1 MHSNNIIVIILSI
14 VIISIVI
21 IIDIMAT
28 IKDYTVSQ
36 IKIMMKLSDPDK
48 EKPIALTSSVLYNP
62 YSKSNAKLAEY
73 PYFTPD
79 VKYPKTV
86 LNGLPYTSRV
96 RFFFDK
102 NYFKKIIQENWTSP
116 ETDTEQDINYI
127 EPGPGPSKST
137 IPRFHDYNIATMIGF
152 LFPTKFPIINNH
164 TNSYDTYIKNEG
176 KQAFDFTVKGAFPQM
191 ITHVQENLN
200 VEYSYIK
207 SDEIYTITRVI
218 WLNDFFNNPVYRS
231 LLENYNSFNKWR
243 TKKNKD
249 IIEDIV
255 ARKTRLLTNINKQ
268 NNDTQKYKIIKGLIE
283 LQKSINKNDKQKYI
297 ITSTE
302 DLNKYKEELIV
313 IIVKMYTIEF
323 NSRANSI
330 AALEN
335 IDQNT
340 LKDNIKNNIKFKV
353 FNATADK
360 ENVFELVEEVRE
372 KLKNKPSGVNLNTDL
387 NNSIKL
393 LIDESRRIQNLDAI
407 NDKYFKNLENININF
422 EEDDDDMRKDFTE
435 TNYKEYFEFIK
446 SIKMLIKPNTETT
459 NKKLQK
465 IIYEYT
471 QGDTTTF
478 GTYLKY
484 IKEVYLDGKNTTFPD
499 ELKELLNGHSSK
511 RPTEPLYVGLNYSQ
525 NATPTYEIHVLMD
538 VILGEVKEENLSEL
552 KCSYTGEDLGEK
564 FEKLRHKHN
573 KYDIGNQMFFNI
585 NKITDAKNAKK
596 KELDEYEKNKS
607 ILSKSNNVKLPPP
620 PPKNVKIKGG
630 KNKTK
635 QKYKT
640 RKRKTYS
647 FYKTRKCR
655 TKII

>member
-1 MHSNNIIVIILSI
+1 MA
-14 VIISIVI
+14 
-21 IIDIMAT
+21 AT

-62 YSKSNAKLAEY
+62 YSKSNAKLDEY

-102 NYFKKIIQENWTSP
+102 IYFKKIIEDNWTP
-116 ETDTEQDINYI
+116 PEETDPERDVNYV
-127 EPGPGPSKST
+127 EPAVPSAATAAAAAVVPSTSAT

-176 KQAFDFTVKGAFPQM
+176 KQAFDFTVKGAFPHM
-191 ITHVQENLN
+191 ITHIQENLN

-207 SDEIYTITRVI
+207 SDKIYTITKVI

-249 IIEDIV
+249 IDGDITI
-255 ARKTRLLTNINKQ
+255 RKKRLLTNINKQ
-268 NNDTQKYKIIKGLIE
+268 INDNTKKYKIIKGLIE
-283 LQKSINKNDKQKYI
+283 LQKSISKTDKQKYI

-323 NSRANSI
+323 T
-330 AALEN
+330 LHT
-335 IDQNT
+335 NT
-340 LKDNIKNNIKFKV
+340 IESFNTKTQEELKKYINNTIKFNV
-353 FNATADK
+353 FTATKDEDK
-360 ENVFELVEEVRE
+360 VFELVEEVRE

-387 NNSIKL
+387 NNNIKL

-484 IKEVYLDGKNTTFPD
+484 IKEVYLDSSKNTTFPN
-499 ELKELLNGHSSK
+499 ELNGLLNGLLNGPKSD

-525 NATPTYEIHVLMD
+525 NAKPTYEIYVLMD
-538 VILGEVKEENLSEL
+538 VILGEVKEENISEL

-564 FEKLRHKHN
+564 FEKLRHKQHN
-573 KYDIGNQMFFNI
+573 KYDIGNHQMFFNI
-585 NKITDAKNAKK
+585 NKIADAKNAKK
-596 KELDEYEKNKS
+596 KELDEHEKNKS

-620 PPKNVKIKGG
+620 PQKHVKIKGG

-635 QKYKT
+635 QRCKT

-647 FYKTRKCR
+647 FYKTRKYR